1 LANHKILEQQ
11 ELVIE
16 EDRLKVLLEM
26 TRATAHELNQ
36 PLMTLLCNIDLMGM
50 DTGNPKKHAQ
60 YVDKIEKAGLRI
72 ADVVKKIQS
81 ICHYETNPNPSNS
94 LVKGLDKT

>member
-11 ELVIE
+11 KPVIE

-26 TRATAHELNQ
+26 ARATAHELNQ

-50 DTGNPKKHAQ
+50 DRENPKKQAQ
-60 YVDKIEKAGLRI
+60 YVYKIEKAGLRI
-72 ADVVKKIQS
+72 ADIVKKIQG
-81 ICHYETNPNPSNS
+81 ICHYEPNPNPSNS
-94 LVKGLDKT
+94 LVKGLDKR